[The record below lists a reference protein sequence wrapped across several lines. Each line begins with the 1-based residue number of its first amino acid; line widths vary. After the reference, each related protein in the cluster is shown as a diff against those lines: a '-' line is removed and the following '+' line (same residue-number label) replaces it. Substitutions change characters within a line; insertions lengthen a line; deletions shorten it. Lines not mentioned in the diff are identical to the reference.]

1 MLSIVLVAV
10 FLCILRRR
18 QNPKKSSGER
28 TVEPF
33 VDLPDGYNETVE
45 AKLHED
51 GLPPSW
57 HVTPFTGGIAE
68 KGAAEK
74 AANRSTTEVPEPNP
88 AAQTSTSQLLPA
100 NGVDVTPSQAAPA
113 VDIQRLFEDRAF
125 EGELL
130 NFLAQR
136 MDPRRPRDGEDED
149 ELGSVAPPPTYREEH
164 RT

>member
-1 MLSIVLVAV
+1 M
-10 FLCILRRR
+10 
-18 QNPKKSSGER
+18 E
-28 TVEPF
+28 T
-33 VDLPDGYNETVE
+33 PDGHDKTVE

-68 KGAAEK
+68 KRADEK
-74 AANRSTTEVPEPNP
+74 AANHSTTDVAESNS
-88 AAQTSTSQLLPA
+88 AAQTLTSQLGPA
-100 NGVDVTPSQAAPA
+100 DTPGVTPSQAAPA

-136 MDPRRPRDGEDED
+136 MDPHRSRVGEDED
-149 ELGSVAPPPTYREEH
+149 EFDLGSVAPPPTYREEH
-164 RT
+164 RA